1 MRRTT
6 SEKVELIRLV
16 EGSDLSVRQT
26 LRELRLNRS
35 TFYAWY
41 RRYTQR
47 GRAGLEPRPGASR
60 RVWNRIPPRI
70 RQRVVDAA
78 LADPEQS
85 PRELAWHFTDR
96 EGHFLSESSVYRI
109 LKAYDLIPSP
119 AYVVLSAATTF
130 QHPTQRPHE
139 LWQTD
144 FTYLQ
149 VVSWGWYYL
158 STVLD
163 DYSRYIVAW
172 TLRTSM
178 QASDVTET
186 LDLARAA
193 TGVDQV
199 RVEHRPRLLS
209 DNGPCYVSAEL
220 ATYLET
226 HQLTHTRGA
235 PYHPMTQGKIER
247 YHRSMKN
254 IVKLEK
260 YYLGFPIC
268 PPRMAPLYTQ
278 RQRSARN
285 PCSSQHRPA
294 SEAVSSARAAV
305 RPLKSLRSGRSADT
319 APDVCPFGRQV
330 AAPHG
335 PRVSLPAP
343 AAPKSAAACRRTA
356 AWSDALLP
364 AGASSTGHA

>member
-1 MRRTT
+1 MRYLA
-6 SEKVELIRLV
+6 SEKLEIIRLV
-16 EGSDLSVRQT
+16 EQSHLPAKRT
-26 LRELRLNRS
+26 LDKLGIPRATFNR
-35 TFYAWY
+35 WY
-41 RRYTQR
+41 DRFLT
-47 GRAGLEPRPGASR
+47 GGVDALEDRKPQPR
-60 RVWNRIPPRI
+60 RVWNRIPPRV

-109 LKAYDLIPSP
+109 LRAYDLIPSP
-119 AYVVLSAATTF
+119 AYVVLSAAKTF

-235 PYHPMTQGKIER
+235 LSHPMTQ
-247 YHRSMKN
+247 
-254 IVKLEK
+254 
-260 YYLGFPIC
+260 
-268 PPRMAPLYTQ
+268 
-278 RQRSARN
+278 AR
-285 PCSSQHRPA
+285 
-294 SEAVSSARAAV
+294 SSAIT
-305 RPLKSLRSGRSADT
+305 GR
-319 APDVCPFGRQV
+319 
-330 AAPHG
+330 
-335 PRVSLPAP
+335 
-343 AAPKSAAACRRTA
+343 
-356 AWSDALLP
+356 
-364 AGASSTGHA
+364 